1 MIFTPCRFRSSA
13 STGSEPRDALRLLG
27 GPVGLST
34 DGGEAKVGAR
44 GKMNPSALFIARP
57 AATTLLTIGVALA
70 GFFAFLRLPV
80 APLPQV
86 DYPTITVSAS
96 MPGASPNTMAATV
109 ATPLERHLG
118 IIADVIEM
126 SSESSVGITRITLQF
141 NLNRSLNGAARDV
154 QAAINAA
161 RADLPTSLRQNPSYN
176 KVNPAAAPVAL
187 LAMTSETLTRGQI
200 YDAASGV
207 IQQALSQIEGVGQV
221 QLGGSSLPAVRV
233 ELNPLGLFKYG
244 IGLEDVRA
252 ALASANAHSPKG
264 AIEDGERRLQIYTN
278 DKANHAEDYR
288 GLVIAYRDGAAVRL
302 SDVAE
307 VEDSVENLYALGLAN
322 GKPAVIVILRRQPG
336 ANIIDTIDRVKAVL
350 PQLEASIPSAIDVN
364 LTLDRTITIRTSLH
378 DVERTLVLA
387 VLLVILVV
395 FAFLRNLRATV
406 IPVVAVSVS
415 LVATFGAMYL
425 MGYSLDN
432 LSLMALT
439 ISTGFVVDDAIVVLE
454 NVTRHIEAGVPRM
467 RAALQ
472 GAREVAFTVLS
483 MTLSLVAVFVPILL
497 MGGIEGRLFREFAVT
512 LSVAIAISL
521 AVSLT
526 TTPMMCA
533 YLLERQPDP
542 HPICS
547 PLAGEGI
554 RRSKLYRA
562 GERAFAMILDAYD
575 RSLRRAL
582 QWPGLV
588 MLGLLATLC
597 FAVQLFINLPKGYMP
612 GQDNGLVWGGVQAD
626 QSISFQSMKKK
637 LAQFVDIIRQ
647 DPDVA
652 EAAGFYSGGSFG
664 YAFVMLKPLSERRA
678 SAEEVA
684 NRLRPK
690 LDQIV
695 GATLYLGADQDV
707 RVVGQTENT
716 RYQYTLLGED
726 TGELYEWAP
735 KIAAALKNLPLLSNV
750 DFDQQQ
756 AGREANLIIDRG
768 TAARL
773 GLTAGQIDN
782 TLYDAF
788 GQRQVSVVYKA
799 RNQYHVV
806 MEVAPEFRQSP
817 EILNQIYVS
826 TGGGPVSGTQRT
838 QPLSGTVVAKPPRT
852 KSGSAASSAVQNTG
866 EAARNAANN
875 ALANTGRGITSTG
888 AAVSTAKET
897 MVPLSA
903 FTRFGAGNTPISVYH
918 ANLFAAST
926 ISFDLMPGV
935 ALGEATAAIDDRIA
949 RLGVPASIHGTFQ
962 GTAKAFQQELANE
975 PLLIAAALLIVYIV
989 LGVLYESYVHPITIL
1004 STLPSAGV
1012 GAALALIATGSEFN
1026 LMALLGVILLIGI
1039 VKKNAIMMIDFAL
1052 DAERSLGLSSREAI
1066 YQACLKRFRPII
1078 MTTMAAMLGAV
1089 PLAIGFGDGAELRR
1103 PLGITIV
1110 GGLLVSQLLSL
1121 YTTPVIYLYLDHLRV
1136 WVRRPWRIRQPQ
1148 LADEGL
1154 PEPGE

>member
-1 MIFTPCRFRSSA
+1 
-13 STGSEPRDALRLLG
+13 
-27 GPVGLST
+27 
-34 DGGEAKVGAR
+34 
-44 GKMNPSALFIARP
+44 MNPSAPFIARP
-57 AATTLLTIGVALA
+57 VATTLLTIGVALA
-70 GFFAFLRLPV
+70 GVFAFLRLPV

-96 MPGASPNTMAATV
+96 MPGASPDTMAATV

-118 IIADVIEM
+118 IIADVTEM
-126 SSESSVGITRITLQF
+126 SSESAVGITRITLQF

-161 RADLPTSLRQNPSYN
+161 RADLPASLRQNPSYN

-207 IQQALSQIEGVGQV
+207 VQQALSQIEGVGQV
-221 QLGGSSLPAVRV
+221 QVGGSSLPAVRV
-233 ELNPLGLFKYG
+233 ELNPLALFKYG

-252 ALASANAHSPKG
+252 ALAAANAHSPKG
-264 AIEDGERRLQIYTN
+264 AIEDGDRRLQIYTN

-288 GLVIAYRDGAAVRL
+288 PLVIAYRGGAAVRL
-302 SDVAE
+302 SDVAK
-307 VEDSVENLYALGLAN
+307 VEDSVENLYALGIAN
-322 GKPAVIVILRRQPG
+322 GRPAVIVILRRQPG

-350 PQLEASIPSAIDVN
+350 PQLEAAIPRAIDVE
-364 LTLDRTITIRTSLH
+364 LILDRTTTIRSSLH
-378 DVERTLVLA
+378 EVERTLVIA
-387 VLLVILVV
+387 ICLVVLVV
-395 FAFLRNLRATV
+395 FAFLRSLRAAL
-406 IPVVAVSVS
+406 IPSVAVPVS
-415 LVATFGAMYL
+415 LLGTFGVMYL
-425 MGYSLDN
+425 LGYSLDN

-497 MGGIEGRLFREFAVT
+497 MGGIEGRLFREFTVT
-512 LSVAIAISL
+512 LAVAITISL

-533 YLLERQPDP
+533 YLLARPRDP
-542 HPICS
+542 P
-547 PLAGEGI
+547 PRAGEGMGGG
-554 RRSKLYRA
+554 RLYRA
-562 GERAFAMILDAYD
+562 AEQAFAMVLDGYD

-582 QWPGLV
+582 RWPGLV
-588 MLGLLATLC
+588 MLSLLAMLC
-597 FAVQLFINLPKGYMP
+597 FAVNLFINVPKGYMP
-612 GQDNGLVWGGVQAD
+612 AQDNGLVWGGIQAD
-626 QSISFQSMKKK
+626 QSISFQLMKKK
-637 LAQFVDIIRQ
+637 LAQFVEIIRQ
-647 DPDVA
+647 DPAVA
-652 EAAGFYSGGSFG
+652 KAAGYYGGGSFG
-664 YAFVMLKPLSERRA
+664 SAFVVLKPLSERRA

-690 LDQIV
+690 LDLIA

-707 RVVGQTENT
+707 RVAGQTENT

-735 KIAAALKNLPLLSNV
+735 KIAAALKDLPLLSNV
-750 DFDQQQ
+750 DFNQQQ
-756 AGREANLIIDRG
+756 AGLEANLIVDRA

-773 GLTAGQIDN
+773 GLSAGQIDN

-799 RNQYHVV
+799 QYQYHVV

-826 TGGGPVSGTQRT
+826 TGGGPLSGTQRT
-838 QPLSGTVVAKPPRT
+838 QPLSGTVVRKPSA
-852 KSGSAASSAVQNTG
+852 KSGNAAVSAVPNTG
-866 EAARNAANN
+866 DAARNAANN

-888 AAVSTAKET
+888 SAVSTSKET

-918 ANLFAAST
+918 ANLFAASA
-926 ISFDLMPGV
+926 ISFDLAPGV
-935 ALGEATAAIDDRIA
+935 SLGEATAAVDDRIA

-962 GTAKAFQQELANE
+962 GTARAFQQELANE
-975 PLLIAAALLIVYIV
+975 PFLIAAALLAVYIV
-989 LGVLYESYVHPITIL
+989 LGMLYESYVHPITIL

-1012 GAALALIATGSEFN
+1012 GAALALIATGTEFN
-1026 LMALLGVILLIGI
+1026 LMALLGVILLIGV

-1089 PLAIGFGDGAELRR
+1089 PLAIGLGEGAELRR

-1110 GGLLVSQLLSL
+1110 GGLLVSQLLTL
-1121 YTTPVIYLYLDHLRV
+1121 YTTPVIYLYLDHLRL
-1136 WVRRPWRIRQPQ
+1136 WVRRPWRIRQSRFG
-1148 LADEGL
+1148 DEAL

>member
-1 MIFTPCRFRSSA
+1 
-13 STGSEPRDALRLLG
+13 
-27 GPVGLST
+27 
-34 DGGEAKVGAR
+34 
-44 GKMNPSALFIARP
+44 MNPSALFIARP
-57 AATTLLTIGVALA
+57 AATTLVMIGVALA

-187 LAMTSETLTRGQI
+187 LAMTSDTLTRGQI

-233 ELNPLGLFKYG
+233 ELNPLALFKYG

-264 AIEDGERRLQIYTN
+264 AIEEGERRLQIYTN

-350 PQLEASIPSAIDVN
+350 PQLKAAIPRAIDVE
-364 LTLDRTITIRTSLH
+364 LIMDRTTTIRSSLH
-378 DVERTLVLA
+378 EVERTLVIA
-387 VLLVILVV
+387 ICLVVLVV
-395 FAFLRNLRATV
+395 FAFLRSFRAAL
-406 IPVVAVSVS
+406 IPSVAVPVS
-415 LVATFGAMYL
+415 LLGTFGVMYL
-425 MGYSLDN
+425 LGYSLDN

-454 NVTRHIEAGVPRM
+454 NVTRHIEAGVPQM

-472 GAREVAFTVLS
+472 GAREVAFTVLL
-483 MTLSLVAVFVPILL
+483 MTISLVAVFVSILL

-512 LSVAIAISL
+512 LSVAITISL

-533 YLLERQPDP
+533 YLLERQRHP
-542 HPICS
+542 HPFPP
-547 PLAGEGI
+547 PLAGKGMGGG
-554 RRSKLYRA
+554 KLYRA

-597 FAVQLFINLPKGYMP
+597 FALQLFINLPKGYMP

-626 QSISFQSMKKK
+626 QSISFQLMKKK
-637 LAQFVDIIRQ
+637 LAQFVDIIRR

-652 EAAGFYSGGSFG
+652 QAAGFYGGGSFG
-664 YAFVMLKPLSERRA
+664 SAFVMLKPLFERQA

-690 LDQIV
+690 LDQIA

-735 KIAAALKNLPLLSNV
+735 KIAAALKTLPLLSNV
-750 DFDQQQ
+750 DFDQHQ
-756 AGREANLIIDRG
+756 AGLEASLIIDRG

-826 TGGGPVSGTQRT
+826 TEGGPLSGTQRT
-838 QPLSGTVVAKPPRT
+838 QPLSGTVVVKPPPA
-852 KSGSAASSAVQNTG
+852 KSGSVAVSTVQNTG

-875 ALANTGRGITSTG
+875 ALANTGRNATSTG

-935 ALGEATAAIDDRIA
+935 ALGEATAAVDDRIA

-975 PLLIAAALLIVYIV
+975 PLLIGAALLAVYIV

-1039 VKKNAIMMIDFAL
+1039 VKKNAILMIDFAL
-1052 DAERSLGLSSREAI
+1052 DAERGLGLTSREAI

-1078 MTTMAAMLGAV
+1078 MTTMAAMLGSV
-1089 PLAIGFGDGAELRR
+1089 PLAIGFGEGGELRR

-1110 GGLLVSQLLSL
+1110 GGLLASQLLTL
-1121 YTTPVIYLYLDHLRV
+1121 YTTPVIYLYLDRLRL

>member
-1 MIFTPCRFRSSA
+1 
-13 STGSEPRDALRLLG
+13 
-27 GPVGLST
+27 
-34 DGGEAKVGAR
+34 
-44 GKMNPSALFIARP
+44 MNPSAPFIARP
-57 AATTLLTIGVALA
+57 VATTLLTIGVALA

-118 IIADVIEM
+118 IIADVTEM
-126 SSESSVGITRITLQF
+126 SSESAVGITRITLQF

-176 KVNPAAAPVAL
+176 KVNPAAAPVAI

-207 IQQALSQIEGVGQV
+207 MQQALSQIEGVGQV
-221 QLGGSSLPAVRV
+221 QVGGSSLPAVRV
-233 ELNPLGLFKYG
+233 ELNPLALFKYG

-264 AIEDGERRLQIYTN
+264 AIEDGDRRLQIYTN
-278 DKANHAEDYR
+278 DKASHAEDYR
-288 GLVIAYRDGAAVRL
+288 PLVIAYRDGAAVRL

-307 VEDSVENLYALGLAN
+307 VEDSVENAYALGLAN
-322 GKPAVIVILRRQPG
+322 GKPAVLVILRRQPG
-336 ANIIDTIDRVKAVL
+336 ANIIDTVERVKAML
-350 PQLEASIPSAIDVN
+350 PQLEAAIPRAIDVE
-364 LTLDRTITIRTSLH
+364 LILDRTTTIRSSLH
-378 DVERTLVLA
+378 EVERA
-387 VLLVILVV
+387 LVIAICLVFLVV
-395 FAFLRNLRATV
+395 FAFLRSLRAAL
-406 IPVVAVSVS
+406 IPSVAVPVS
-415 LVATFGAMYL
+415 LLGTFGVMYL
-425 MGYSLDN
+425 LGYSLDN

-467 RAALQ
+467 RATLQ

-512 LSVAIAISL
+512 LAVAITISL

-533 YLLERQPDP
+533 YLLAERCEDG
-542 HPICS
+542 H
-547 PLAGEGI
+547 G
-554 RRSKLYRA
+554 RLYRA
-562 GERAFAMILDAYD
+562 GEQSFAMVLDVYD

-588 MLGLLATLC
+588 MLSLLATLC
-597 FAVQLFINLPKGYMP
+597 FAVHLFVNVPKGYMP
-612 GQDNGLVWGGVQAD
+612 EQDNGLIWGGIQAD
-626 QSISFQSMKKK
+626 QSISFQLMKKK
-637 LAQFVDIIRQ
+637 LAQFVDFIRQ
-647 DPDVA
+647 DPAVA
-652 EAAGFYSGGSFG
+652 KAAGFYGGGSFG
-664 YAFVMLKPLSERRA
+664 SAFVVLKPLSERQA

-684 NRLRPK
+684 NRLRPE
-690 LDQIV
+690 LDQIA

-707 RVVGQTENT
+707 RVAGQTENS

-726 TGELYEWAP
+726 TDELYEWAP

-750 DFDQQQ
+750 DFNQQQ
-756 AGREANLIIDRG
+756 NGLEANLIVDRA

-799 RNQYHVV
+799 QYQYHVV
-806 MEVAPEFRQSP
+806 MEVMPEFRQSP

-826 TGGGPVSGTQRT
+826 TGGGPLSGTQRT
-838 QPLSGTVVAKPPRT
+838 QPLSGTVVAKPAPT
-852 KSGSAASSAVQNTG
+852 KSGSAAASAVQNAG
-866 EAARNAANN
+866 DAARNAANN
-875 ALANTGRGITSTG
+875 ALANTGRGIASTG
-888 AAVSTAKET
+888 SAVSTSKET

-918 ANLFAAST
+918 ANLFAASS
-926 ISFDLMPGV
+926 ISFDLAPGV
-935 ALGEATAAIDDRIA
+935 SLGEATAAVDDRIA

-975 PLLIAAALLIVYIV
+975 PLLIAAALLAVYIV

-1012 GAALALIATGSEFN
+1012 GAALALIATGCEFN
-1026 LMALLGVILLIGI
+1026 LMALLGVILLIGV

-1052 DAERSLGLSSREAI
+1052 DAERSLGLTAREAI
-1066 YQACLKRFRPII
+1066 YQACLKRFRPIM
-1078 MTTMAAMLGAV
+1078 MTTMAAMLGAA
-1089 PLAIGFGDGAELRR
+1089 PLAIGFGEGAELRR

-1110 GGLLVSQLLSL
+1110 GGLLVSQFLTL
-1121 YTTPVIYLYLDHLRV
+1121 YTTPVIYLYLDYLRL
-1136 WVRRPWRIRQPQ
+1136 WVRRPWRIRQPP

>member
-1 MIFTPCRFRSSA
+1 
-13 STGSEPRDALRLLG
+13 
-27 GPVGLST
+27 
-34 DGGEAKVGAR
+34 
-44 GKMNPSALFIARP
+44 MNPSAPFIARP
-57 AATTLLTIGVALA
+57 VATTLLTIGVALA

-96 MPGASPNTMAATV
+96 MPGASPNTMATTV

-118 IIADVIEM
+118 IIADVTEM

-161 RADLPTSLRQNPSYN
+161 RADLPTSLRQNPSYY

-207 IQQALSQIEGVGQV
+207 IQQALSQIEGIGQV

-233 ELNPLGLFKYG
+233 ELNPLALFKYG

-264 AIEDGERRLQIYTN
+264 AIEDGDRRLQIYTN

-336 ANIIDTIDRVKAVL
+336 ANIIDTIDRVKAAL
-350 PQLEASIPSAIDVN
+350 PQLKAAIPRAIDVE
-364 LTLDRTITIRTSLH
+364 LILDRTTTIRSSLH
-378 DVERTLVLA
+378 EVERTLVIA
-387 VLLVILVV
+387 ICLVVLVV
-395 FAFLRNLRATV
+395 FAFLRSFRAAL
-406 IPVVAVSVS
+406 IPSVAVPVS
-415 LVATFGAMYL
+415 LLGTFGVMYL
-425 MGYSLDN
+425 LGYSLDN

-512 LSVAIAISL
+512 LSVAITISL

-533 YLLERQPDP
+533 YLLERQREDQ
-542 HPICS
+542 H
-547 PLAGEGI
+547 G
-554 RRSKLYRA
+554 RLYRA

-626 QSISFQSMKKK
+626 QSISFQLMKKK

-652 EAAGFYSGGSFG
+652 QAAGFYGGGSFG
-664 YAFVMLKPLSERRA
+664 SAFVMLKPLSERQA

-690 LDQIV
+690 LDQIA

-726 TGELYEWAP
+726 AGELYEWAP

-750 DFDQQQ
+750 DFDQHQ
-756 AGREANLIIDRG
+756 AGLEANLIIDRG

-773 GLTAGQIDN
+773 GLTTGQIDN

-806 MEVAPEFRQSP
+806 MEVAPEFRKSP
-817 EILNQIYVS
+817 EILKQIYVS
-826 TGGGPVSGTQRT
+826 TGGGPVSGTQRS
-838 QPLSGTVVAKPPRT
+838 QPLSGTVVAKSSRT
-852 KSGSAASSAVQNTG
+852 KSGSAAWVQNTG
-866 EAARNAANN
+866 EAARSVANN
-875 ALANTGRGITSTG
+875 ALANTGRNATSTG
-888 AAVSTAKET
+888 AAVSTSKET

-903 FTRFGAGNTPISVYH
+903 FTRFDAGNTPISVYH

-926 ISFDLMPGV
+926 ISFDLMRGV
-935 ALGEATAAIDDRIA
+935 ALGEATAAVDDRIA

-975 PLLIAAALLIVYIV
+975 PLLIAAALLAVYIV

-1012 GAALALIATGSEFN
+1012 GAALALIATGSEFD

-1039 VKKNAIMMIDFAL
+1039 VKKNAILMIDFAL
-1052 DAERSLGLSSREAI
+1052 DAERSISLTSREAI

-1089 PLAIGFGDGAELRR
+1089 PLAIGFGEGAELRR

-1110 GGLLVSQLLSL
+1110 GGLLVSQLLTL
-1121 YTTPVIYLYLDHLRV
+1121 YTTPVIYLYLDRLRL
-1136 WVRRPWRIRQPQ
+1136 WVRRPWWIRQPQ